1 MDYHLKLDQSK
12 PIVAQFRQSNWIIP
26 NWCGELKLAVGYWVN
41 GVLLGLAILAALLV
55 LFPFYTRQST
65 E

>member
-12 PIVAQFRQSNWIIP
+12 PVVAQFRQSNWIIP
-26 NWCGELKLAVGYWVN
+26 IWCGELKLAVRYWVN
-41 GVLLGLAILAALLV
+41 GVLLALAILAALLV